1 MYANRY
7 LFEATVRADGASNFE
22 PDNRWGFFPSV
33 ALGWVMSEEKFM
45 EKTRSWLSN
54 LKWRVSYGQTGNSS
68 VGNRV
73 KMPIV

>member
-33 ALGWVMSEEKFM
+33 ALGWVMSEVYGENTFM
-45 EKTRSWLSN
+45 
-54 LKWRVSYGQTGNSS
+54 V
-68 VGNRV
+68 V
-73 KMPIV
+73 